1 MADRTRTKG
10 ITVVIG
16 GDTTGL
22 NKALSGVNKEL
33 SSTQNQLKDVE
44 RLLKLD
50 PGNTELLAQKQRLL
64 NDTID
69 QTKTKLN
76 TLQDAEKQ
84 VQQQFEKGEVSQE
97 QYDGLKR
104 EIIATEAELRN
115 AEKAAYDM
123 QEQLMQSASEKA
135 LQDLEDAAA
144 DLDHQLEKVDG
155 NDLTDVSDAAK
166 TAASSIDKINEKPV
180 EDVAGAASDAKTQ
193 LKGASQEASTFSDV
207 LSATALVEGAKNL
220 IGTVT
225 SLADETQEYR
235 KIMGTL
241 DTSSAQAGYTA
252 DETAAAYSQLYGV
265 LGDNQTTATTVANLQ
280 ALKLGQSDLMKM
292 ISLVTGAWATYGDS
306 IPIDGLA
313 ESINETIRTGT
324 VTGTFAD
331 VLNWGAKEGETFGVM
346 LKDNTD
352 ANKEWNDAVN
362 DAVSAEDFFNL
373 ALQDASDQQER
384 ANLVAQAMASQGL
397 AQTAEAWRQNNEDV
411 IAANDA
417 QNNFMENAA
426 TFSERVTPVI
436 AAVKEGGS
444 QLFDT
449 FLQLTENINFDQ
461 IAESVSQ
468 FFDMLSNGITFLS
481 QNQSVVTTF
490 FAAFAAGIAAVKI
503 QSFVTSLISV
513 VTGVQTAAAA
523 FPTLAGAITLLT
535 NPVFLVTAA
544 VVGLVALIA
553 TSGDQIQA
561 VLQRVDAFLTGV
573 FATDWTNVFGPV
585 LGSVLNAFMAN
596 VQNVWTS
603 ISSILNGIIDF
614 IRGVFTGDWQ
624 RAWQGITEILQG
636 VVSGW
641 VSFFKNA
648 WNNIIKIVNSV
659 IGGINGMIGKLNN
672 ISIDV
677 PDDVPVIGG
686 TNFGF
691 DIPSI
696 GTLPLLANG
705 GTVLSG
711 SAIVGEAGPELLTVS
726 PTGTRVQPLTS
737 GARSSSVGSSSSVRF
752 GDINIDIH
760 PTPGMDVNEL
770 ADTVAYRI
778 QFLAN
783 QKGAAF

>member
-1 MADRTRTKG
+1 MADRIKG

-22 NKALSGVNKEL
+22 SKALSGVNKEI
-33 SSTQNQLKDVE
+33 SSTQKQLKDVE

-64 NDTID
+64 NDAVD

-76 TLQDAEKQ
+76 ALQDAEKQ

-97 QYDGLKR
+97 QYDSLKR

-135 LQDLEDAAA
+135 LQDLEDAAS
-144 DLDHQLEKVDG
+144 DLDRQLKKVDG
-155 NDLTDVSDAAK
+155 KDLTDVSDAAK

-265 LGDNQTTATTVANLQ
+265 LGDDQTTATTVANLQ

-313 ESINETIRTGT
+313 ESVNETIRTGT

-331 VLNWGAKEGETFGVM
+331 VLNWGTKEGETFGVM
-346 LKDNTD
+346 LKENTE
-352 ANKEWNDAVN
+352 ANKEWNDSVNAAVT
-362 DAVSAEDFFNL
+362 AEDFFNL
-373 ALQDASDQQER
+373 ALQDASSQQER

-411 IAANDA
+411 IAANEA
-417 QNNFMENAA
+417 QNDFMNKAA

-449 FLQLTENINFDQ
+449 FLQLTEDIDFEQ
-461 IAESVSQ
+461 ISESISQ
-468 FFDMLSNGITFLS
+468 FFDLMNSGVTFLAD
-481 QNQSVVTTF
+481 NQGVVTSF
-490 FAAFAAGIAAVKI
+490 FAAFAAGITALKI
-503 QSFVTSLISV
+503 QDLANDILSVTTKAKEASEV
-513 VTGVQTAAAA
+513 
-523 FPTLAGAITLLT
+523 FPILAKVIGSMT

-561 VLQRVDAFLTGV
+561 VLQQVDAFLTGV

-585 LGSVLNAFMAN
+585 LGNILNAFMAN

-614 IRGVFTGDWQ
+614 IRGVFTGDWS
-624 RAWQGITEILQG
+624 RAWNGVTEILQG

-641 VSFFKNA
+641 IAVVKAPLNA
-648 WNNIIKIVNSV
+648 IVGLVNTV
-659 IGGINGMIGKLNN
+659 IGGINGMIRTLNG

-677 PDDVPVIGG
+677 PDDVPIIGG
-686 TNFGF
+686 ANFGF
-691 DIPSI
+691 NIPSL
-696 GTLPLLANG
+696 GTVPYLAKG

-711 SAIVGEAGPELLTVS
+711 SAIVGEAGPELLTVT
-726 PTGTRVQPLTS
+726 PTGTLVQPLSGNERANPVNQTS
-737 GARSSSVGSSSSVRF
+737 PVTF
-752 GDINIDIH
+752 GDINIDVY
-760 PTPGMDVNEL
+760 PTPGMDVNQL
-770 ADTVAYRI
+770 ADSVAYRI
-778 QFLAN
+778 QLLAN